1 MNDISPSSVH
11 PTKLSI
17 HTYPPQLNQP
27 SALFLPPTLQE
38 LKLLS
43 RSIAL
48 KAAFIPL
55 LSSQLLEA
63 QEAIHSSTHTHTHIY
78 THKHPYI
85 SIHMHACMYTNIG
98 ILSK

>member
-1 MNDISPSSVH
+1 MNDTSPSTAH

-27 SALFLPPTLQE
+27 LALFLPPTLQE

-43 RSIAL
+43 RTIAL

-63 QEAIHSSTHTHTHIY
+63 QEAIHSSTHTHTN
-78 THKHPYI
+78 TP
-85 SIHMHACMYTNIG
+85 T
-98 ILSK
+98 